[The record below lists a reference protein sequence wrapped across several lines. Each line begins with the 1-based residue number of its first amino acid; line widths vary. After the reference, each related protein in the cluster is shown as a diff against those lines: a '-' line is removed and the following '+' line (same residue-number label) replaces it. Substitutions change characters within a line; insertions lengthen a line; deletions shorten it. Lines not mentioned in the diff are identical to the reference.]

1 MANIISSDIVS
12 SDCACD
18 IPKQYAGALRDIH
31 VKKENQE
38 NRVTGGKEFLDIN
51 RSIQTSNEGEYDE
64 NMNENIM

>member
-38 NRVTGGKEFLDIN
+38 NRVTGGERVF
-51 RSIQTSNEGEYDE
+51 R
-64 NMNENIM
+64 

>member
-38 NRVTGGKEFLDIN
+38 NRVTGGKEFLDK
-51 RSIQTSNEGEYDE
+51 QEHSN
-64 NMNENIM
+64 IK